1 MARSR
6 NIKPGFFTNDDLGE
20 MDPLARLLFAGMWT
34 IADRAGRLED
44 RPKKIKA
51 EVLPYDNC
59 DADAYLSQLADRGFI
74 LRYEFEGKRYIQ
86 ILAWKKHQN
95 PHCKEGP
102 STIPAPSTHTTTT
115 TEEQYKHSAS
125 TVLELCDEQPFPE
138 RAGLIPDSLNLIP
151 DSLNHDGDG
160 ECSHTIGAPAM
171 DASTSTNKSAEV
183 FPIHEGWKP
192 SGSFGVQAKLLG
204 LPVLDGRSMAEGI
217 AEFVAYWIARPHES
231 RTQAEWDHALAKS
244 LKHRQVKS
252 ASVSSRSPPGRKST
266 HAGFDNKDYSKGVN
280 ADGSL
285 A

>member
-86 ILAWKKHQN
+86 ILAWEKHQN
-95 PHCKEGP
+95 PHCKEAP

-125 TVLELCDEQPFPE
+125 TVLDMCESHPFPE
-138 RAGLIPDSLNLIP
+138 RAGLIPDSLHL
-151 DSLNHDGDG
+151 DGDV
-160 ECSHTIGAPAM
+160 ECSDTIGAPAT

-183 FPIHEGWKP
+183 FPIHEDWKP
-192 SGSFGVQAKLLG
+192 SASFAMQAKLLG
-204 LPVLDGRSMAEGI
+204 LPVLDGQSMAEGI
-217 AEFVAYWIARPHES
+217 AEFVAYWIARPHEW

-252 ASVSSRSPPGRKST
+252 ASVSSRAPPGRKST
-266 HAGFDNKDYSKGVN
+266 HAGFDNKDYTAGVN